1 MRSLLRPSAT
11 QFMAMRLLRAPGSR
25 ALCKAAAKPAETSVS
40 TEVKEAKADAVA
52 EAPLTNERGE
62 VIKTWGETVDLPAVS
77 PKEAEDAYLD
87 ATSVTRS
94 MTPPIAEAVA
104 ARDDMLHDRF
114 NYVAKNLNPD
124 SQYVVMGGKG
134 KVAPAAI
141 SQASFIIAGLV
152 VVLGGIASVF
162 YVKTQWGV
170 SNAKEFGDRMREKG
184 QKRKE
189 ALERSSSATLVRS
202 VSSRAETSV
211 KENIELVRRPSQQL
225 GSHLDKSFKGV
236 VAEGRKPGTAV
247 GLATAAVNESRAA
260 AA

>member
-1 MRSLLRPSAT
+1 MRPPAQR
-11 QFMAMRLLRAPGSR
+11 FMAMLRAPDCR
-25 ALCKAAAKPAETSVS
+25 ALCKAAKPAETSVS
-40 TEVKEAKADAVA
+40 TEVKKPDPSTDAIA

-62 VIKTWGETVDLPAVS
+62 VIKTWGTSLDLPAVS
-77 PKEAEDAYLD
+77 EKDAENAYLD

-94 MTPPIAEAVA
+94 IMPPVAEAVA

-141 SQASFIIAGLV
+141 SQASFLLAGFV
-152 VVLGGIASVF
+152 VLLGGIASVF

-170 SNAKEFGDRMREKG
+170 NNAKEFGDRMREKG

-189 ALERSSSATLVRS
+189 ALERSTSATLVRS

-211 KENIELVRRPSQQL
+211 KENIDLVRRPSQQL

-236 VAEGRKPGTAV
+236 VAEGRAPGAT
-247 GLATAAVNESRAA
+247 GLATAAINK
-260 AA
+260 